1 MLEQGNKLALSKLKL
16 LYIFNQFGIPLTNIE
31 LTNFVLENNFMEYF
45 ILQQILS
52 DLCASKFID
61 IHSNNGHEYYF
72 LTDEGINSI
81 TMFEDMLPEYFVKEV
96 SSKFEKLQKDL
107 KRRNELFGHYYR
119 KSDNEYVVSFQV
131 LENRSVTFNLSIN
144 VPTENMAKSI
154 CEKWNSNPEKIFND
168 ILNTLTSGL

>member
-16 LYIFNQFGIPLTNIE
+16 LYIFNQFAIPLTNME

-52 DLCASKFID
+52 DLRESKFID
-61 IHSNNGHEYYF
+61 IHSSNGHEYYF

-81 TMFEDMLPEYFVKEV
+81 TMFEDMLPEYFVKDV
-96 SSKFEKLQKDL
+96 NSKFEKLQKDL
-107 KRRNELFGHYYR
+107 KRRNELFGHYYK

-131 LENRSVTFNLSIN
+131 LENRLVIFNLSIN
-144 VPTENMAKSI
+144 VPTEDMAKSI
-154 CEKWNSNPEKIFND
+154 CNKWNSNPEKIFD
-168 ILNTLTSGL
+168 SILKTLISE